1 MAHIRCATERL
12 RIQDVREK
20 MGPKCIPVACVNVC
34 LYIQLFISSRL
45 NMTHVREKIGV
56 GACSRVRETETEMQI
71 DFWSRGSGSRV
82 GGKFPVKKISL

>member
-1 MAHIRCATERL
+1 MCYRKTEDSGCERG
-12 RIQDVREK
+12 K
-20 MGPKCIPVACVNVC
+20 MGPKCIPVACMNVC

-56 GACSRVRETETEMQI
+56 GACNRVRETETEMQM

-82 GGKFPVKKISL
+82 GGEFPVKKISL